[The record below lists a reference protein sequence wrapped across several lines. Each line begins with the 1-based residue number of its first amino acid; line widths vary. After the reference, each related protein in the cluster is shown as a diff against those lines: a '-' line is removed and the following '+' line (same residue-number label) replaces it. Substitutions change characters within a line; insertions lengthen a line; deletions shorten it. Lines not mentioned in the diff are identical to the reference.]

1 MNQDNKV
8 EIVRLLELLSSEEP
22 SNIKIIK
29 EELKAAGI
37 DPDELV
43 DNINTKVDIL
53 IGKKKLEIAKKRLKL
68 FQDRI
73 KHFNPDITSITIT
86 TAKELLL
93 NLIGSPGELA
103 SQANFRKIEQ
113 LTDEDAL
120 EILKEDN
127 LLEFF
132 TKFMNE
138 DK

>member
-22 SNIKIIK
+22 SDIKIIK

-37 DPDELV
+37 DPNELV
-43 DNINTKVDIL
+43 SNINAKVDIL
-53 IGKKKLEIAKKRLKL
+53 IGRKKLEIAKERLKI

-73 KHFNPDITSITIT
+73 KHFSPDITGISIN
-86 TAKELLL
+86 TAKEVLL
-93 NLIGSPGELA
+93 NLIGKPGELA
-103 SQANFRKIEQ
+103 SQASFRKIEL

-120 EILKEDN
+120 EIIKEDN